1 MKPLYTIVSTKVNI
15 KVLDENGDLL
25 EDVGWQYSNDPQ
37 DYPDYPPFESDM
49 TEEELKERERRSY
62 EYEYFKNPSKSLKKF
77 WKVRI
82 DFWNEITKYITD
94 Y

>member
-1 MKPLYTIVSTKVNI
+1 MRLN
-15 KVLDENGDLL
+15 
-25 EDVGWQYSNDPQ
+25 
-37 DYPDYPPFESDM
+37 M

-62 EYEYFKNPSKSLKKF
+62 EYEYSKNPSKSLKKF